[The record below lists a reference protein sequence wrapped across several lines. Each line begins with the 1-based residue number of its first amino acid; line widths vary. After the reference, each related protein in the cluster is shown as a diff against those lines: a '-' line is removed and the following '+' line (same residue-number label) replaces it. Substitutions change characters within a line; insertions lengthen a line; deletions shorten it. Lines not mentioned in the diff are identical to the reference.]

1 MQLKKVNKENQLK
14 GSQNFKFRDFVS
26 TEGHFASTHRR
37 CFVKKGVL
45 V

>member
-1 MQLKKVNKENQLK
+1 MQRERENKKPNCENNELLR
-14 GSQNFKFRDFVS
+14 FIDFVS
-26 TEGHFASTHRR
+26 TEDHFTSTHRR